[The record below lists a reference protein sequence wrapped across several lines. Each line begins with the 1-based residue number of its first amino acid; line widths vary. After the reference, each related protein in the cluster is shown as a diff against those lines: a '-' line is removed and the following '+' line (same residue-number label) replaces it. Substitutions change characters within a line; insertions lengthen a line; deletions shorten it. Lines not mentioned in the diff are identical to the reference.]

1 MNDEKYL
8 RNGWKVRYVGPT
20 TEGSEGSEN
29 HVGHI
34 HGVGHAG
41 FSVRYEDGLSAP
53 YLWRDQTDFSVLS
66 KNSGGE
72 THDSVAQDILLT
84 RLDRDN
90 VEEYLRRYRCVLA
103 EDLDEI
109 HDDPATPEMYRAGLR
124 SASRRLRKA
133 ADL

>member
-8 RNGWKVRYVGPT
+8 RNGWRVRYVGPNAET
-20 TEGSEGSEN
+20 DKIS
-29 HVGHI
+29 VGHI
-34 HGVGHAG
+34 HGVDHAG
-41 FSVRYEDGLSAP
+41 FSVRYEDGLSVP
-53 YLWRDQTDFSVLS
+53 YHWRDQTMFSVLS
-66 KNSGGE
+66 KNGGGE
-72 THDSVAQDILLT
+72 THDSIAQDLLLN

-90 VEEYLRRYRCVLA
+90 VEEFLRRYRCVLA

-109 HDDPATPEMYRAGLR
+109 HDDPATPDMYRAGLR